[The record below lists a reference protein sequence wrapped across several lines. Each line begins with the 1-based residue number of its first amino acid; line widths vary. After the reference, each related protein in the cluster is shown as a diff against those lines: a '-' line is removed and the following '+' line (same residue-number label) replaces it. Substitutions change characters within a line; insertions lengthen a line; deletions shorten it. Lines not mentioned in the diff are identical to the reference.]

1 MLARHPDLRSS
12 VAARPVPPGAA
23 GGSGREFGTKKL
35 SVVQLVAQSRDEA
48 VPEDGVLLARV
59 AEGDETAFR
68 VLTER
73 HLRSVVGLARRMLG
87 EAAEAEDIAQETML
101 RLWRL
106 GGQLEVGAVG
116 VRAWLLRVARN
127 LCIDHLRGGQRLR
140 VVDEV
145 PEEIEEPR
153 QLDELQAAD
162 VSARVEQAMME
173 LPDRQRTA
181 LLLFHNDGLS
191 LAEIGQEM
199 GVSAEAVESLLARG
213 RRGLK
218 AKLAG
223 AWRQLLDLEPD
234 GSGK

>member
-1 MLARHPDLRSS
+1 MLARHPDLRLS

-23 GGSGREFGTKKL
+23 SGSGREVGTKKL
-35 SVVQLVAQSRDEA
+35 SVVQPITQPGGETLPD
-48 VPEDGVLLARV
+48 DGALLARV
-59 AEGDETAFR
+59 ARGDEAAFR

-73 HLRSVVGLARRMLG
+73 HLRAVVGLARRLLG

-101 RLWRL
+101 RLWRM
-106 GGQLEVGAVG
+106 GGQLEVGAG
-116 VRAWLLRVARN
+116 GARGWLLRVARN
-127 LCIDHLRGGQRLR
+127 LCIDRLRAGQRLR

-153 QLDELQAAD
+153 QLDALQEAD
-162 VSARVEQAMME
+162 VSARVELAMME

-191 LAEIGQEM
+191 LVEVGEEM
-199 GVSAEAVESLLARG
+199 GVSSEAVESLLARG